1 VSGPKGLTGLPG
13 SDGPPLGLLLV
24 SMTIGGLGL
33 LFAMI
38 LLGRRRRG
46 DEPVPALAEAR
57 SPAFAGA
64 PAAAAPSPPPVAW
77 AVAGADV
84 LPTEVG
90 VPRWRRQSLRESRR
104 RSERDIPATRV
115 ELRFRTE
122 PEPGVERR
130 LVAYSLVSMRSE
142 PDELLGEEIGWLD
155 HGDEVEVVET
165 RGVHW
170 LVRTP
175 DGAVGW
181 IHRTTLEATPVM
193 LPGDEPASGGSDIDA
208 AGEGPAADQGDAE
221 AQSQAARHPGA
232 QPGLDAVEAGADG
245 IGSAPDRD
253 EFFRFSTGG
262 LGTPN
267 GEPRIH

>member
-1 VSGPKGLTGLPG
+1 
-13 SDGPPLGLLLV
+13 
-24 SMTIGGLGL
+24 MTIGGLGL

-46 DEPVPALAEAR
+46 DEPVPALVEAQ

-64 PAAAAPSPPPVAW
+64 SAAAAPSPAPVAW

-90 VPRWRRQSLRESRR
+90 VPRWRRQSLRESRQ
-104 RSERDIPATRV
+104 RSERDIPTARV

-142 PDELLGEEIGWLD
+142 PDELLGQEVGWLD
-155 HGDEVEVVET
+155 RGDEVEVIQT

-181 IHRTTLEATPVM
+181 IHRTTLEATP
-193 LPGDEPASGGSDIDA
+193 LEPSAGEPAS
-208 AGEGPAADQGDAE
+208 AGETASVGEPASAGPGSEASGHLDVAD
-221 AQSQAARHPGA
+221 RPGA
-232 QPGLDAVEAGADG
+232 GPPGFDAVEAGLDVS
-245 IGSAPDRD
+245 GSAADRD

-262 LGTPN
+262 LGSPN